1 MGWWD
6 INNSEQKAWSLLKK
20 WGFEIQQLDWIGR
33 KNNNWTIF
41 EIKERELFQ
50 PPPFLGTG
58 LDKRQ
63 LYLRTELLNDKGLRT
78 ILLVYEKG
86 TDKVYWQYIDVLE
99 KGEYFDT
106 KKKIRIYPIDN
117 FKRIGIKK
125 EKIRGEIW
133 VH

>member
-1 MGWWD
+1 
-6 INNSEQKAWSLLKK
+6 
-20 WGFEIQQLDWIGR
+20 
-33 KNNNWTIF
+33 
-41 EIKERELFQ
+41 
-50 PPPFLGTG
+50 

-125 EKIRGEIW
+125 EKIRGEI
-133 VH
+133 